1 MNLLKVI
8 RSFGPAWKGMKIAV
22 VSENNFRIHLIAA
35 IVVIVLG
42 YYLKVQRNDWL
53 WLTAAIGLVFI
64 TEYLNTALEK
74 LTDLVSPQFDER
86 AGKVKDIA
94 AGAVLMAALIAVVI
108 GVIVFYPYVKFG
120 R

>member
-8 RSFGPAWKGMKIAV
+8 RSFGPALKGMKTAV
-22 VSENNFRIHLIAA
+22 VSENNFHIHLIAA
-35 IVVIVLG
+35 VAVIGLG
-42 YYLKVQRNDWL
+42 YYFKVQRSDWL

-64 TEYLNTALEK
+64 TEYLNTAIEK

-108 GVIVFYPYVKFG
+108 GMLVFFPYMM